1 MKRVAVAV
9 MLLLSVVAAEQVFA
23 ADMPLPSP
31 SPPPPQA
38 IPSFRPIYDWRG
50 FYIGLNGGYGFGNSS
65 WTDPNNPLAT
75 TGNFGVNGFLFG
87 GTLGGNFQMG
97 AFVIGPEVDLDWQ
110 SLKGSSASAF
120 CTGLGATALPPPGSG
135 LSCQT
140 QSDWIGTARLRLG
153 FAADRALFF
162 ATGGAAMGDVR
173 TGLSTLPLLSSSGQV
188 GWTVGGG
195 VEIGLGEAWTA
206 KVEYL
211 HVNLGTVSCN
221 VSANCGFDPGGP
233 AVDRIRFTE
242 SIVRAGINFK
252 FTP

>member
-75 TGNFGVNGFLFG
+75 TGNFRANGFLFG

-120 CTGLGATALPPPGSG
+120 CTGVSATSGGGAAG
-135 LSCQT
+135 LSCQS

-153 FAADRALFF
+153 LAANRLLFF
-162 ATGGAAMGDVR
+162 ATGGGAMGDVR
-173 TGLSTLPLLSSSGQV
+173 TGLSTLQLLNSSGQV

-195 VEIGLGEAWTA
+195 MEVGLGETWTA

-211 HVNLGTVSCN
+211 YVDLGTVSCN
-221 VSANCGFDPGGP
+221 VSASCGFDASGAL

-242 SIVRAGINFK
+242 SIVRAGINLK